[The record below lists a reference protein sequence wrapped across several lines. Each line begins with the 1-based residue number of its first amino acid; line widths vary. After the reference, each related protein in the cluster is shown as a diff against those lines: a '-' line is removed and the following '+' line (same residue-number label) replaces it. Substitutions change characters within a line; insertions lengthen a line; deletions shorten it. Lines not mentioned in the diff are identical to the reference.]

1 MNAWKWGGIGLV
13 LLLVLVPIGGFAVL
27 LFPPGF
33 MYDHYSTYSYTTSIT
48 TNGTVENATVS
59 LPFPAGEDV
68 APDLDSTLWIY
79 DDEGNRLTDWNPRIA
94 DTAHGPMLRLEP
106 GRLVGED
113 RYILWTHSEN
123 GSPVDRRTIGPDQIP
138 ENMTNRRLIPDP
150 TSYSISW
157 QVPVDHDIETRYPIG
172 NASFLAPATDMR
184 AADCRHGWADE
195 EVACSNF
202 TTMTRATYEAEGSAV
217 LTVGEIRFTG
227 TNEWGFWLSNSYNTF
242 ETTISP
248 QSSTDG
254 RHGWTAVDGH
264 LHAGEGRYDGPKR

>member
-1 MNAWKWGGIGLV
+1 M
-13 LLLVLVPIGGFAVL
+13 
-27 LFPPGF
+27 FPPGF
-33 MYDHYSTYSYTTSIT
+33 MYDHYSTDSYITSIT

-68 APDLDSTLWIY
+68 APDFDSTLWIH
-79 DDEGNRLTDWNPRIA
+79 DDEGNRLTDWNARIA
-94 DTAHGPMLRLEP
+94 DTAHGRCSGWGPAAWWARSLRPLDARAAWLA
-106 GRLVGED
+106 GRPADD
-113 RYILWTHSEN
+113 R
-123 GSPVDRRTIGPDQIP
+123 PR
-138 ENMTNRRLIPDP
+138 PDP
-150 TSYSISW
+150 REHDES
-157 QVPVDHDIETRYPIG
+157 QVDTGSHLVLHFVAGASGSRHRDAIPIG
-172 NASFLAPATDMR
+172 NASFLAPPTDMR
-184 AADCRHGWADE
+184 AADRRHGWADE

-227 TNEWGFWLSNSYNTF
+227 TNEWGFRLSNSYNTF

-254 RHGWTAVDGH
+254 RQGWTAVDGH